1 MSTDLINIQTQI
13 DPRNLQANK
22 RYKHSHVLP
31 TQVRQAMKRL
41 ERMAQDQ
48 LSESSWLPTPTTRYA
63 VRLSVTFPTANSD
76 IDGPVK
82 RTIDAVFRGMR
93 KAVDMVE
100 VNDLRVVDLHV
111 TKSTGE
117 PGLHIIIFEVN

>member
-1 MSTDLINIQTQI
+1 M
-13 DPRNLQANK
+13 
-22 RYKHSHVLP
+22 
-31 TQVRQAMKRL
+31 
-41 ERMAQDQ
+41 
-48 LSESSWLPTPTTRYA
+48 
-63 VRLSVTFPTANSD
+63 TFPTNNSD

-111 TKSTGE
+111 TKFTGE
-117 PGLHIIIFEVN
+117 PGLHIFVREIDSLQALMLD